1 MRIISALV
9 MLLAVVSSSDKLLNI
24 FGRRSLS
31 SGKCLVDNPSNAG
44 RPLCYIDGKQVDT
57 CSNTGCGGCCGS
69 QCSWVGTYCNE
80 ADGVVAKCPG
90 GYSQVGTL
98 SKNNDIGGAGLGQS
112 QQNSIADCKN
122 LCDKDPMCVA
132 FMYGGANTKE
142 ASTLCELSGTVTPN
156 NDWGTN
162 FRFCRKTVA
171 CLQENPDNAARPLCF
186 LNEVFQDTCSN
197 KGCNGCCG
205 STCSWIGSYCSDR
218 IVAECPSG
226 YKQIGTLSVNNDIKG
241 PGLSQTQEDSI
252 EDCQALCESTE
263 GCVAFMYGGASTVH
277 DSKKCELSSSATP
290 NNGWGS
296 NFRFCQMLT
305 EEPTGA
311 PTVIP
316 SQAPTVEPTSA
327 PTYLSTS
334 EYALVTD
341 ATSCEAVGMD
351 TITTTAQCAA
361 AVSALDLAEIYAS
374 DVQVSD
380 YHDRKDG
387 CIWHARFS
395 GATVFSGSARPDQPC
410 NYRGYAGCVC
420 SRKFALVTDA
430 ISCEAVGMK
439 TITTTTQCAAAI
451 STLKLAESLDATD
464 ITVSDYHD
472 RKDGCIWHAGA
483 TEATLFT
490 GSTRPDQPCNYR
502 GYAGCVCANPK
513 TVTCRMT
520 IDNRLTQLRYNGQSV
535 ATTSGDWKMWTVPKV
550 FSFVSIEGA
559 ALEIGGYEEADCHGC
574 KCSGLLVECDNG
586 FVSTTS
592 DWLAIGESSEVV
604 QDESFGSVCK
614 STSSF
619 FLKGQTSNA
628 EKIWP
633 SGGQK
638 YAYFRAI
645 PSPDEFKAFVKGP
658 KTGCEPG
665 YMQPT
670 SAEDCKEI
678 AAANSVRYWGG
689 AGHSSSADPR
699 GCIYR
704 TPDNDVY
711 FNTHKTGSTNR
722 DDRRTVCVQAFVKG
736 PKEGC
741 ESGYVQPQTAEE
753 CKALA
758 EASNIRYWGGAGH
771 SSGAD
776 PRGCIYRTPDKDIY
790 FNTHKT
796 GSTNRGDRKTVCVP
810 RN

>member
-1 MRIISALV
+1 M
-9 MLLAVVSSSDKLLNI
+9 
-24 FGRRSLS
+24 G
-31 SGKCLVDNPSNAG
+31 
-44 RPLCYIDGKQVDT
+44 
-57 CSNTGCGGCCGS
+57 
-69 QCSWVGTYCNE
+69 
-80 ADGVVAKCPG
+80 
-90 GYSQVGTL
+90 
-98 SKNNDIGGAGLGQS
+98 
-112 QQNSIADCKN
+112 
-122 LCDKDPMCVA
+122 
-132 FMYGGANTKE
+132 
-142 ASTLCELSGTVTPN
+142 
-156 NDWGTN
+156 
-162 FRFCRKTVA
+162 
-171 CLQENPDNAARPLCF
+171 
-186 LNEVFQDTCSN
+186 SN

-226 YKQIGTLSVNNDIKG
+226 YKQIGTLSGNNDIKG
-241 PGLSQTQEDSI
+241 PGLGQTQEDSI

-290 NNGWGS
+290 NNSWGS
-296 NFRFCQMLT
+296 NFRFCQMIT

-311 PTVIP
+311 PSVTP
-316 SQAPTVEPTSA
+316 SQAPTVEPTPA

-334 EYALVTD
+334 EYALVND

-361 AVSALDLAEIYAS
+361 AVSALDLADLFAS
-374 DVQVSD
+374 DI
-380 YHDRKDG
+380 K
-387 CIWHARFS
+387 
-395 GATVFSGSARPDQPC
+395 
-410 NYRGYAGCVC
+410 
-420 SRKFALVTDA
+420 
-430 ISCEAVGMK
+430 
-439 TITTTTQCAAAI
+439 
-451 STLKLAESLDATD
+451 
-464 ITVSDYHD
+464 VSDYHD

-490 GSTRPDQPCNYR
+490 DSARADKPCNYR

-520 IDNRLTQLRYNGQSV
+520 IDNRLTQLRYNGQDV
-535 ATTSGDWKMWTVPKV
+535 ATTSGAWTMWTKPKV
-550 FSFVSIEGA
+550 FSFVSIQGA
-559 ALEIGGYEEADCHGC
+559 ALEIGGYEESDCHGC

-586 FVSTTS
+586 FVSNTN

-614 STSSF
+614 STSGF

-645 PSPDEFKAFVKGP
+645 PSPDESKAFVKGP

-665 YMQPT
+665 YKQPT
-670 SAEDCKEI
+670 SAEECKEI

-689 AGHSSSADPR
+689 AGHSSNADPR

-711 FNTHKTGSTNR
+711 FNTHQTGSTNR

-741 ESGYVQPQTAEE
+741 ESGYIQPQTAEA

-790 FNTHKT
+790 FNTHNT
-796 GSTNRGDRKTVCVP
+796 GSTNRGDRRTVCVP
-810 RN
+810 KVEYKLFPGAECGSGFKPITSSWEDCEKAGRAIGLTGDAVAHVAYNYPWGTARPQGCFRSTGNDRIHFNRQAGGNAKGNDRILCKSEN